1 MANANDKMNI
11 SLSIAD
17 IAVII
22 DALDRAEGNT
32 GEGTVDEAMMALQAR
47 LAKEA
52 DLDPYMD
59 IEEVVRLVEIE
70 A

>member
-1 MANANDKMNI
+1 MANANDKLNM

-32 GEGTVDEAMMALQAR
+32 GEGSVDDAMMALQAR

-59 IEEVVRLVEIE
+59 IEDVAALVEE
-70 A
+70 TE

>member
-1 MANANDKMNI
+1 
-11 SLSIAD
+11 
-17 IAVII
+17 
-22 DALDRAEGNT
+22 
-32 GEGTVDEAMMALQAR
+32 TVDEAMMALQAR